1 MPKPKVVIIHQI
13 EQSMTNL
20 EDTLSHFNPDYV
32 YLITPE
38 YYSTEKPDL
47 ALLELENKNV
57 RALGDSVRNVT
68 HTKMCTIKDAWHNT
82 TMMEFYEILGE
93 IKSESLK
100 KAGKDGCEFY
110 VGLSDAGGLMAVG
123 AAFSAVLHNMKT
135 YYTRGRR
142 RREYK
147 GKYVLEVDNLNNITS
162 VKKWLEKH
170 EKNSN
175 NLRYLDRIINLEDAE
190 DGERI
195 IAEVIHQGFEDVSI
209 ESVRNAIN
217 RLEQYNLVTITGNK
231 PKVVSSTKLGR
242 ITMRMFHDV

>member
-1 MPKPKVVIIHQI
+1 M
-13 EQSMTNL
+13 
-20 EDTLSHFNPDYV
+20 
-32 YLITPE
+32 
-38 YYSTEKPDL
+38 
-47 ALLELENKNV
+47 
-57 RALGDSVRNVT
+57 
-68 HTKMCTIKDAWHNT
+68 
-82 TMMEFYEILGE
+82 
-93 IKSESLK
+93 
-100 KAGKDGCEFY
+100 
-110 VGLSDAGGLMAVG
+110 
-123 AAFSAVLHNMKT
+123 
-135 YYTRGRR
+135 
-142 RREYK
+142 
-147 GKYVLEVDNLNNITS
+147 LEVDNLNNITS

-170 EKNSN
+170 EKNSK